1 MSDHDID
8 ILLVQL
14 QDGREQVRIEAIK
27 KFLHQPSKLAKKQLV
42 QRLKDQSPDVR
53 YWAVCA
59 LEALGDPGTL
69 KDVKDL
75 LHDSS
80 RLVRMAVVRFVGKKP
95 SKTEF
100 APLLDMLGDPDDDVR
115 CLASN
120 CLARYPEKMVPHI
133 LDELSSSQWL
143 RRNHVFQTILHM
155 GSKAHDSIS
164 KALEKDK
171 IPKEKLY
178 WLVQLVGE
186 FRLRKHFGR
195 LRQIIEENSDE
206 EIILGVVNT
215 FAKLGVSESIP
226 LLANYLDHP
235 SEKIREACI
244 EALSAQ
250 GEYAVSFLLERL
262 DDDSRIIRVS
272 SIESLAKIGDVSIA
286 PLLENFYQKDKE
298 GRFWILNA
306 LRRLNASVARS
317 IFLSLCQDEDADIQ
331 VLSISALS
339 EFESSEDSLEVL
351 LELLDHKLWRI
362 RNEAARSLSRLKD
375 VPTEFLIKQ
384 LDEGLENRKYWMIK
398 VMEQRSESVF
408 IEPLLNI
415 FKDDDWVLKTAA
427 ADALQQIPYKDSG
440 NFIDILDGN
449 NEGLIYWTTR
459 SLIGDQNRDY
469 IEPMISCLDSKSAGT
484 RENAIQFFLRMGK
497 KSHANLREVFGE
509 KHSRQTY
516 LSVVTILSNDRDSA
530 QSIFLDLL
538 RSTNREEIYWGSV
551 LAGSIGETALPEIHR
566 LLDSN
571 DWKVRCNG
579 LVAIE
584 RIRSELSLPF
594 LLELLEDE
602 YMTIRKLAVK
612 CLGKIAIPKAK
623 DYLLKLIDS
632 DDTEMRLAVLEALAC
647 VGGEGLI
654 EVFVEALNDENW
666 LVQRQA
672 LKGIGRLRDPEF
684 REVLLNFMPGT
695 ELEEDYIKCVAV
707 YRDPS
712 FVKGLMK
719 RMQGEVTVPRLQSLI
734 YAIGEVEGF
743 EESSCLLPFL
753 EHPNW
758 QLQKEAVDALG
769 KLKSKDAI
777 NALKE
782 KLNSSDPVLKVHIKE
797 ALRMILGEDVW
808 QKMLDEYLTNSKREQ
823 ADKFF
828 QEARDKARNR
838 AWKETVNLLK
848 KSNALHQTLRN
859 FNLLARAH
867 AELRQFDKAEKCFMQ
882 ILRSRP
888 DNPKILCNL
897 AMLYFVQGN
906 FDSVENIFV
915 RIEQQPEV
923 PSDILSQ
930 IEKTRQ
936 KMHAQ

>member
-1 MSDHDID
+1 MSDYDLD

-14 QDGREQVRIEAIK
+14 QDGREQVRVEAIK
-27 KFLHQPSKLAKKQLV
+27 KFIQQPSKLAKKQLI

-59 LEALGDPGTL
+59 LEALGEPSTL
-69 KDVKDL
+69 KDVKEL

-100 APLLDMLGDPDDDVR
+100 SPLLDMLGDPDDDVR
-115 CLASN
+115 SLASN
-120 CLARYPEKMVPHI
+120 CLARYPEKMVPKI
-133 LDELSSSQWL
+133 LDELNSNRWL
-143 RRNHVFQTILHM
+143 KRNYVFQTILHM
-155 GSKAHDSIS
+155 GSKAHESIS

-171 IPKEKLY
+171 ISKEKLY

-186 FRLRKHFGR
+186 FRLRKHFNR
-195 LRQIIEENSDE
+195 LKQILLDNQDE
-206 EIILGVVNT
+206 EIVLGVVNT
-215 FAKLGVSESIP
+215 FAKLGISESIP

-235 SEKIREACI
+235 SEKIREASI

-262 DDDSRIIRVS
+262 DDDSRVMKVS

-306 LRRLNASVARS
+306 LRRLNADVAKS
-317 IFLSLCQDEDADIQ
+317 IFMSLCKDEDVDIQ
-331 VLSISALS
+331 LLSISALS
-339 EFESSEDSLEVL
+339 EFESSEESLEIL
-351 LELLDHKLWRI
+351 LELLDHSLWRI
-362 RNEAARSLSRLKD
+362 RNESARTLSRLQD
-375 VPTEFLIKQ
+375 LSPEFLIRQ
-384 LDEGLENRKYWMIK
+384 LQEGFENRKYWMIK
-398 VMEQRSESVF
+398 VMEQRSEAVF
-408 IEPLLNI
+408 IKPLLNI
-415 FKDDDWVLKTAA
+415 FNGEDWVLKTAA
-427 ADALQQIPYKDSG
+427 ADALQQIPYKESEDFIEILNG
-440 NFIDILDGN
+440 NSQS
-449 NEGLIYWTTR
+449 LIYWTTR

-469 IEPMISCLDSKSAGT
+469 IEPMINCLDTQSAGT
-484 RENAIQFFLRMGK
+484 RENAIEFFLKMGK
-497 KSHANLREVFGE
+497 KSHANLREVFRE
-509 KHSRQTY
+509 NHSRQTY
-516 LSVVTILSNDRDSA
+516 LAVVDILSHDRSSA
-530 QSIFLDLL
+530 QSIFLELL

-612 CLGKIAIPKAK
+612 CLGIIAIPKAK
-623 DYLLKLIDS
+623 GHLLKLIDS
-632 DDTEMRLAVLEALAC
+632 GDTEMRLAVLEALAC
-647 VGGEGLI
+647 IGGEDLI
-654 EVFVEALNDENW
+654 EVFLEALNDENW

-672 LKGIGRLRDPEF
+672 LKGIGRLRCPEF
-684 REVLLNFMPGT
+684 KEVLLNFTPRE
-695 ELEEDYIKCVAV
+695 ELEEDYINCIAV
-707 YRDPS
+707 FRDPS
-712 FVKGLMK
+712 FVKGLLK

-743 EESSCLLPFL
+743 EESSCLIPFL
-753 EHPNW
+753 KHPNW

-777 NALKE
+777 NALKD
-782 KLNSSDPVLKVHIKE
+782 KLNSADPVMKVHIKE
-797 ALRMILGEDVW
+797 ALKIILGESVW
-808 QKMLDEYLTNSKREQ
+808 QKMLDEYVTNSKREQ

-828 QEARDKARNR
+828 HEARNKARDKT
-838 AWKETVNLLK
+838 WKEVISLLK

-859 FNLLARAH
+859 L
-867 AELRQFDKAEKCFMQ
+867 
-882 ILRSRP
+882 
-888 DNPKILCNL
+888 
-897 AMLYFVQGN
+897 
-906 FDSVENIFV
+906 
-915 RIEQQPEV
+915 
-923 PSDILSQ
+923 
-930 IEKTRQ
+930 
-936 KMHAQ
+936 